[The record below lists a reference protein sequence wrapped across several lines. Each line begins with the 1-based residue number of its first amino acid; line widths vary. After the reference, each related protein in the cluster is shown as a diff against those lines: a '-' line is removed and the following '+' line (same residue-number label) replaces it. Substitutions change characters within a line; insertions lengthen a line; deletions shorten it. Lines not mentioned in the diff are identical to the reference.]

1 MACVRHQGFSTRFAT
16 RIHSTLTA
24 EKLYDSIS
32 FENFEAKLKV
42 QLSEGGDEV
51 DNASSIVLLLDPAI
65 RNPIQ
70 VTEALATIPSTK
82 DGNSSPRLLSNWNAF
97 SAKMQESQQDL
108 LGDKF
113 MYQYDVG
120 KSSVDYMSVARIP
133 ATTSEKLDLA
143 KRLIAKHDGKRGKPC
158 ILMSLTEFGVTV
170 DRDMTTAFY
179 SALQLHLNTMPS
191 FKRSPSEV
199 DNVKHASI
207 QSEMIIVLP
216 KGGDFD
222 DTLAASE
229 CTVSERIDREEDYK
243 TSLARTMEQASR
255 SRYGPTDS
263 LEDNNSYGG
272 DLSRPQLNETLRRC
286 SRVNYG
292 TSHRI
297 CTCLIVY
304 KISPFYK
311 SGTHLCRYLAALPP
325 NELSPK
331 EFTALV
337 EHFAKNRG
345 WELTAFT
352 PNQLKEIGEKSCL
365 SIGFICSLQCGM
377 LSLYRLRCVQC
388 SNSSESTRH

>member
-1 MACVRHQGFSTRFAT
+1 MAWVRHQGFSTRFAT
-16 RIHSTLTA
+16 RIHATLTA
-24 EKLYDSIS
+24 QKLYDSIS

-70 VTEALATIPSTK
+70 VTEALATIPSSK
-82 DGNSSPRLLSNWNAF
+82 DGSSSPRLLSNWNAF

-108 LGDKF
+108 LGEKF

-158 ILMSLTEFGVTV
+158 ILISLTEFGVTV

-199 DNVKHASI
+199 DSVKHASS

-222 DTLAASE
+222 DTLAANE
-229 CTVSERIDREEDYK
+229 SERIDSEEDYK

-263 LEDNNSYGG
+263 LEDKNSYGG
-272 DLSRPQLNETLRRC
+272 HLSRPQLNETLRRC

-292 TSHRI
+292 TSHLI

-304 KISPFYK
+304 KL
-311 SGTHLCRYLAALPP
+311 HLFINQELICVAILLLCPRTNYLQ
-325 NELSPK
+325 
-331 EFTALV
+331 
-337 EHFAKNRG
+337 R
-345 WELTAFT
+345 
-352 PNQLKEIGEKSCL
+352 
-365 SIGFICSLQCGM
+365 
-377 LSLYRLRCVQC
+377 
-388 SNSSESTRH
+388 SSRHWWSTSQRIEVGN